1 MSRMLLLAI
10 ALVLVGCSAMFGDAG
25 SGQTAPVLR
34 LARAARANG
43 QITTAIALYREAAT
57 APGADDSVLVELAN
71 AMIDAGAPEDA
82 LDVLSQVPARSASRA
97 ASLLAEAHANVL
109 LRKPDAALQ

>member
-10 ALVLVGCSAMFGDAG
+10 ALVLVGCSAMFGGAG

-43 QITTAIALYREAAT
+43 QITTAIALYREAA
-57 APGADDSVLVELAN
+57 ASGADDSVLVELAN

-82 LDVLSQVPARSASRA
+82 LDVLSQVPARSASHA

-109 LRKPDAALQ
+109 LRKPDAALQA